1 MNWSWW
7 TACFH
12 RIGAI
17 WFTEADSNN
26 AAGKFKLILRLTTPH
41 RHYLST
47 HDDYCWNLNHSDT
60 NWLQGTRY
68 RDIFRPFTIDS
79 DYFNYSPQKPVL
91 WPEVLMGNHFNQFC
105 IFIRSSAKKLQIAN
119 RFKTIDQLLLK
130 QSMTLAELVGAHVTT
145 NSTACYGC
153 SSSQSSL
160 KLKPHSCLQ
169 MHGPCQMQRN
179 GHQMDINGH

>member
-1 MNWSWW
+1 
-7 TACFH
+7 
-12 RIGAI
+12 
-17 WFTEADSNN
+17 
-26 AAGKFKLILRLTTPH
+26 
-41 RHYLST
+41 
-47 HDDYCWNLNHSDT
+47 
-60 NWLQGTRY
+60 
-68 RDIFRPFTIDS
+68 
-79 DYFNYSPQKPVL
+79 
-91 WPEVLMGNHFNQFC
+91 MGNHFNQFC

-145 NSTACYGC
+145 NSTACYGY

-179 GHQMDINGH
+179 GHQTDIKWTPNGSTSYDPTTSSLKFSNLIEPYPKS

>member
-1 MNWSWW
+1 MITVETSTTLTPIDCNGRD
-7 TACFH
+7 TEIF
-12 RIGAI
+12 
-17 WFTEADSNN
+17 FT
-26 AAGKFKLILRLTTPH
+26 
-41 RHYLST
+41 
-47 HDDYCWNLNHSDT
+47 
-60 NWLQGTRY
+60 
-68 RDIFRPFTIDS
+68 PFTIDS
-79 DYFNYSPQKPVL
+79 DYFNYSPQKPMV

-130 QSMTLAELVGAHVTT
+130 QSMTLAELMIGAHVTT
-145 NSTACYGC
+145 NSTACYGY

-179 GHQMDINGH
+179 GHQMDTKWLNKLIWSDHK